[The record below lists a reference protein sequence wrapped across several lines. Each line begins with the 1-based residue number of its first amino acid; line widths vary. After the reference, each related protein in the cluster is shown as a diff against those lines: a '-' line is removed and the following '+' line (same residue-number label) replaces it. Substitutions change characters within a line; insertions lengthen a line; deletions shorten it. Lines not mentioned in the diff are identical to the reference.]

1 MKLLPTAAIAGAV
14 TLLSIQGASA
24 CGGCGCTAKK
34 GAPPPASAIKT
45 AAHGYKVVDIKA
57 VEAAVNEKAII
68 VDARGGKF
76 LDERRIPGAKALSA
90 GSTPEQIAAA
100 LPDKNAKV
108 VAYCTNLKC
117 PASQMLAA
125 KLVKLGYTNVEKYP
139 EGIDGWEAAGKTVEK
154 VAK

>member
-1 MKLLPTAAIAGAV
+1 MKLLATAVIAGAV

-24 CGGCGCTAKK
+24 CGGCGCKAKK
-34 GAPPPASAIKT
+34 VSPPPASEIKT

-57 VEAAVNEKAII
+57 VQAAVSEKAII
-68 VDARGGKF
+68 VDARGGKY

-90 GSTPEQIAAA
+90 SSTPEQIATA
-100 LPDKNAKV
+100 LPDKSAKV

-117 PASQMLAA
+117 PASQMLAD

-139 EGIDGWEAAGKTVEK
+139 DGIDGWEAAGKTVEK